1 MKVNMDLVKQL
12 MKTFVTSGMYDD
24 CDVEIMRKV
33 IMINVVSII
42 GVVNL
47 IAFGILSFVEGN
59 FRLGFF
65 DFVVAAVLIVNLL
78 YLRTSRRY
86 TLVSYV
92 GIAFAAALFVYLFV
106 TGGQSNTGHLWYYTF
121 PLFTSFLLG
130 SKRGAIGSLII
141 LTPVILL
148 FSVNDV
154 SPNIA
159 VYETDFKMRF
169 IPSFLVVLGYSYAF
183 ENMREKTQYKLGLR
197 NAELQESIDELK
209 RTEGEL
215 QKIRADLERRVRERT
230 VDLTKANEGLRQEI
244 DERRRVQE
252 VVRKSKEEYRVL
264 VDNSL
269 TGIFIHQDQKYV
281 FVTNKFAE
289 MHGYRPEEL
298 LGKDPL
304 SLIHPD
310 ERDKLR
316 EVASRRLRGEDVVQQ
331 YEVRRLRKDGTTIWC
346 EMMAT
351 VIDHEG
357 KPGIMG
363 NMINITE
370 RKRAEEKLLAYH
382 ERLRSLASE
391 LSLAEEGER
400 RHIATEVDD
409 CIGQNLAY
417 AKLLL
422 GTLLESVNDPYLKA
436 DVREVSKL
444 IDTTIQDTRSLISEL
459 SSPVLY
465 ELGFVPAVQWLAQQ
479 TSKRLSIPIGFE
491 DDAHPKPLSDDIRVI
506 LFKAVRELFDNVIR
520 HSQAQKAKV
529 TIAKKEDQIQIN
541 MRDDGIGFDLT
552 AVGRGMSKR
561 GAFGLFSIRER
572 LEPLGGQMKVASKLG
587 QGTQVTLVGPLKSE
601 V

>member
-1 MKVNMDLVKQL
+1 
-12 MKTFVTSGMYDD
+12 
-24 CDVEIMRKV
+24 
-33 IMINVVSII
+33 
-42 GVVNL
+42 
-47 IAFGILSFVEGN
+47 
-59 FRLGFF
+59 
-65 DFVVAAVLIVNLL
+65 
-78 YLRTSRRY
+78 
-86 TLVSYV
+86 
-92 GIAFAAALFVYLFV
+92 
-106 TGGQSNTGHLWYYTF
+106 
-121 PLFTSFLLG
+121 
-130 SKRGAIGSLII
+130 
-141 LTPVILL
+141 
-148 FSVNDV
+148 
-154 SPNIA
+154 
-159 VYETDFKMRF
+159 
-169 IPSFLVVLGYSYAF
+169 
-183 ENMREKTQYKLGLR
+183 
-197 NAELQESIDELK
+197 
-209 RTEGEL
+209 
-215 QKIRADLERRVRERT
+215 
-230 VDLTKANEGLRQEI
+230 
-244 DERRRVQE
+244 

-465 ELGFVPAVQWLAQQ
+465 ELGFVPAVQWLARQ